1 MKNKVVA
8 IVPIKTV
15 SKRVKNKN
23 FRKIN
28 KKPLYKFLLNKL
40 RFCNFDEIYVDTDS
54 TRIKKFCK
62 INKIKIINR
71 LKYLSKDSANGN
83 DLLNYH
89 CKKIQAKYYFQLFI
103 TAPLLSIKT
112 INNCIRILKRKNNID
127 SILTVKK
134 IYSWFWFKNKPVNYN
149 PKTLPRSQDAMP
161 IIQESTGLYGIKS
174 NILKKKKC
182 RIGAKPF
189 FYLINENEALDLD
202 TEDDFQYL
210 EYYVKRY
217 LPSTNNK

>member
-1 MKNKVVA
+1 M
-8 IVPIKTV
+8 
-15 SKRVKNKN
+15 
-23 FRKIN
+23 
-28 KKPLYKFLLNKL
+28 
-40 RFCNFDEIYVDTDS
+40 
-54 TRIKKFCK
+54 
-62 INKIKIINR
+62 
-71 LKYLSKDSANGN
+71 
-83 DLLNYH
+83 
-89 CKKIQAKYYFQLFI
+89 
-103 TAPLLSIKT
+103 
-112 INNCIRILKRKNNID
+112 NCIRA
-127 SILTVKK
+127 ILTVKK